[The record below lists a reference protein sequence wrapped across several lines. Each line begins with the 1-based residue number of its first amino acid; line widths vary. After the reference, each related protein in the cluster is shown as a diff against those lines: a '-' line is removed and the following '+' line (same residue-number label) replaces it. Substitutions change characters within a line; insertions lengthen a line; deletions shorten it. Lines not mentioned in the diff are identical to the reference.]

1 MKVLV
6 LGGSGREHAIVW
18 KLSQSRHIDKI
29 YCCPGNAGIAG
40 IAECIDVSPYDS
52 DALID
57 FVKYEWI
64 DLTIASAEA
73 PLLRGIVDLFEKGGC
88 RIWGPNRGAAQLGA
102 SRIFAKDLMRLYGI
116 PTTEYKVFAS
126 YLHAED
132 YVRLRG
138 APVVIRADRPSE
150 GRDTFVASTVEE
162 AIDTLRLIMNDR
174 VFGEAGRQVTIEEAL
189 GGDEISC
196 MVFTDGKTVVPLAV
210 TKNYKQIFN
219 GDKGLT
225 TEGMGAYS
233 PVPIMTK
240 KLEAVIMGKIM
251 YPILKALNS
260 EGIQYRGV
268 LSADIVIDK
277 GIPYAVELNCTFV
290 DPEIQVLLPRL
301 DADFMEIALA
311 ITEEKLSDVLNA
323 IEWKQETAL
332 CVVISSKGY
341 PDAYQKGLLISG
353 LDKANKMKDVMVF
366 HAGTAYNNGDII
378 ISGEKVLS
386 VLATGVD
393 VRDARV
399 KAYKAAEEIY
409 FEGMHY
415 RKDIGEEVS

>member
-29 YCCPGNAGIAG
+29 YCSPGNAGIAK
-40 IAECIDVSPYDS
+40 IAECIDVSPNDI

-64 DLTIASAEA
+64 DLTIASAEEQ
-73 PLLRGIVDLFEKGGC
+73 LLKGIVDLFEKGGC
-88 RIWGPNRGAAQLGA
+88 RIFGPNRAAAKLGA
-102 SRIFAKDLMRLYGI
+102 SRVFAKDLMRLYGI
-116 PTTEYKVFAS
+116 PTSGYKVFAS

-138 APVVIRADRPSE
+138 APLVIRADGPS
-150 GRDTFVASTVEE
+150 GGNDTFIASNVEE
-162 AIDTLRLIMNDR
+162 AIDTLRLIMGDSI
-174 VFGEAGRQVTIEEAL
+174 FGEAGRQVIIEEAL
-189 GGDEISC
+189 GGNEISF
-196 MVFTDGKTVVPLAV
+196 MIFTDGKTVVPLAV
-210 TKNYKQIFN
+210 TKNYKQVFDGN
-219 GDKGLT
+219 KGPI

-233 PVPIMTK
+233 PVPMITK
-240 KLEAVIMGKIM
+240 NFEAVIMEKIM
-251 YPILKALNS
+251 RPILKALNS

-277 GIPYAVELNCTFV
+277 GTPYAVELNCTFG
-290 DPEIQVLLPRL
+290 DPEIQAVFSRL
-301 DADFMEIALA
+301 RADFMEIALA
-311 ITEEKLSDVLNA
+311 ITDEKLSALQNA

-341 PDAYQKGLLISG
+341 PGVYQKGLPISG
-353 LDKANKMKDVMVF
+353 LDKAAKIKDVMVF
-366 HAGTAYNNGDII
+366 HAGTAFDNGNII
-378 ISGEKVLS
+378 TSKGKVIS

-393 VRDARV
+393 IQEAKA
-399 KAYKAAEEIY
+399 KAYRAAEEIN

-415 RKDIGEEVS
+415 RRDVGKEGS